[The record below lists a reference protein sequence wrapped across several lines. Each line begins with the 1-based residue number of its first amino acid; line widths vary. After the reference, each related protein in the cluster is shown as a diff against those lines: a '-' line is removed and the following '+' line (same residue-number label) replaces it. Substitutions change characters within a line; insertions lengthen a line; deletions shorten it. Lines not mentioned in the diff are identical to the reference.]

1 MKKTLF
7 AVLAVVVLASVSVV
21 AQTEKDSARPGLMK
35 VYEDWKQKEFADK
48 AELREHLVMVV
59 VSQRIEEG
67 RAQLDFALINTFGDG
82 KSGNELMLEIQP
94 MVTFRNADGQPGESR
109 AVGVATRA
117 LVSADEASENL
128 NSPSTV
134 SVLVPADPQ
143 ANSVVVKWAL
153 SKRTA
158 EAKQA
163 LSDNTMHLLLED
175 APNSALMAI
184 TKAKSTEQ

>member
-1 MKKTLF
+1 
-7 AVLAVVVLASVSVV
+7 VV

-59 VSQRIEEG
+59 ISQRIEEG
-67 RAQLDFALINTFGDG
+67 RAQLDFALINNFGDR
-82 KSGNELMLEIQP
+82 KLGNELMLEIQP
-94 MVTFRNADGQPGESR
+94 MVTLRNADGQPGESR

-117 LVSADEASENL
+117 LLSADEASENL

-158 EAKQA
+158 DAKQA

-184 TKAKSTEQ
+184 TQAKSSEQ

>member
-1 MKKTLF
+1 MKKALI
-7 AVLAVVVLASVSVV
+7 AALAVVVLTSISVV
-21 AQTEKDSARPGLMK
+21 AQTEKDFARPGLMNL
-35 VYEDWKQKEFADK
+35 YEDWKQKEVASK

-67 RAQLDFALINTFGDG
+67 RAQLDFALINTFGDS

-94 MVTFRNADGQPGESR
+94 MIMLRNADGQPGESL
-109 AVGVATRA
+109 AVGAATRT
-117 LVSADEASENL
+117 LISAGEATESL

-143 ANSVVVKWAL
+143 ANSVVVKWVL
-153 SKRTA
+153 SKRTPD
-158 EAKQA
+158 AKQT
-163 LSDNTMHLLLED
+163 LSNNTMHLLLED

-184 TKAKSTEQ
+184 TKAKSSEQ

>member
-1 MKKTLF
+1 MKKALI
-7 AVLAVVVLASVSVV
+7 AALAVVVLTSVSVV

-59 VSQRIEEG
+59 ISQRIEEG
-67 RAQLDFALINTFGDG
+67 RAQLDFALINNFGDR
-82 KSGNELMLEIQP
+82 KLGNELMLEIQP
-94 MVTFRNADGQPGESR
+94 MVTLRNADGQPGESR

-117 LVSADEASENL
+117 LLSADEASENL

-158 EAKQA
+158 DAKQA

-184 TKAKSTEQ
+184 TQAKSSEQ